1 MAKAK
6 LTEEQKEAK
15 LETLMEIYGFDDVQ
29 AMLEEMQFEGC
40 VASICTEPDCD
51 ATFDWEPDCE
61 GGQCEECGCES
72 VDSCMILA
80 GVI

>member
-1 MAKAK
+1 MAK
-6 LTEEQKEAK
+6 LTAAEKQEK
-15 LETLMEIYGFDDVQ
+15 LKTLAEIYGFDDEYE
-29 AMLEEMQFEGC
+29 MLEEFGIDSI
-40 VASICTEPDCD
+40 VPAICTEPDCQ

>member
-1 MAKAK
+1 MAKLNETEKAAK
-6 LTEEQKEAK
+6 LDA
-15 LETLMEIYGFDDVQ
+15 LMDIYGYDDLQ
-29 AMLEEMQFEGC
+29 DMLEVMQFEGS
-40 VASICTEPDCD
+40 VAAICTEEDCN

-61 GGQCEECGCES
+61 NGQCEECGCES